1 MTHSSPSCSVLF
13 VCTAN
18 LCRSPT
24 AQGIFRKMCVE
35 RGLDGVHVDS
45 AATHGHGAGNAP
57 DPRSQAHAAQRG
69 VDISD
74 LRARRITDDDFER
87 ADLILVMDWRNVR
100 DIEQLCPPA
109 HFAKVRRMTE
119 FCLAAAHN
127 EVVPDPYRGS
137 DADFV
142 RVFDLLEDA
151 CEGLVR
157 HLQALPR

>member
-151 CEGLVR
+151 CEGLVH

>member
-1 MTHSSPSCSVLF
+1 MDTCSVLF

-24 AQGIFRKMCVE
+24 AQGILRKICAE
-35 RGLDGVHVDS
+35 RGLDWVRVDS
-45 AATHGHGAGNAP
+45 AATHGHGAGSAP

-74 LRARRITDDDFER
+74 LRARRITDDDFAR

-100 DIEQLCPPA
+100 DLEQLCPPA
-109 HFAKVRRMTE
+109 YFSKVRRMTE
-119 FCLAAAHN
+119 FCLKAPHS
-127 EVVPDPYRGS
+127 EVVPDPYRGG

-142 RVFDLLEDA
+142 RVLDLLQDA
-151 CEGLVR
+151 CEGLVL
-157 HLQALPR
+157 HLQALRR

>member
-1 MTHSSPSCSVLF
+1 MTPSSPSCSVLF

-35 RGLDGVHVDS
+35 RGLDWVHVDS

-151 CEGLVR
+151 CEGLVH

>member
-151 CEGLVR
+151 CEGLVH
-157 HLQALPR
+157 HLQALRR

>member
-1 MTHSSPSCSVLF
+1 
-13 VCTAN
+13 
-18 LCRSPT
+18 
-24 AQGIFRKMCVE
+24 MCVE

-127 EVVPDPYRGS
+127 EVVPDPYRGD